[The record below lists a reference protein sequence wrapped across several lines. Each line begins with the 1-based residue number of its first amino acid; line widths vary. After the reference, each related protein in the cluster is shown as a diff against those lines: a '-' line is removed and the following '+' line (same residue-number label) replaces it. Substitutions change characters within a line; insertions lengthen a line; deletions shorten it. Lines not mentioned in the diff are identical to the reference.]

1 MKNIS
6 VEKIREVHCEDREYI
21 MIKLNLCNKEIFA
34 ICVVG
39 EEFAFESLGNDYCEA
54 NRIFELLVQN
64 IVSEIH
70 LEEILHDIKMKICF

>member
-6 VEKIREVHCEDREYI
+6 VEKIRDVHCEDREYI
-21 MIKLNLCNKEIFA
+21 MIKLNLCNKETFA

-54 NRIFELLVQN
+54 NRIFGLLVQN